1 MEKNV
6 GGMEKMVRLVVGP
19 ALLAAGLKR
28 GGGLGYLMTGAGAV
42 LVVTATTGYC
52 PANAAL
58 GINTAK

>member
-6 GGMEKMVRLVVGP
+6 GGMDKKVRLLAGP
-19 ALLAAGLKR
+19 ALVAAGLKR

-42 LVVTATTGYC
+42 LVATATTGYC

>member
-6 GGMEKMVRLVVGP
+6 GGMEKVRLLAGP

-28 GGGLGYLMTGAGAV
+28 GGGLGYLMAGAV
-42 LVVTATTGYC
+42 LVATATIGYC

>member
-6 GGMEKMVRLVVGP
+6 GGMDKKVRFVAGP

-42 LVVTATTGYC
+42 LIVTATTGYC

-58 GINTAK
+58 GVNTAR